1 MPNDQGGKEIDPRTE
16 GDLADRPSVMPVDG
30 RGAEVMPVET
40 LQEQAD
46 HLGLLDPL
54 DVEPAHVYVPDGSTT

>member
-1 MPNDQGGKEIDPRTE
+1 MANNDVRKEIGQRTE
-16 GDLADRPSVMPVDG
+16 DSSEKVGSEIPHDTLGPVI
-30 RGAEVMPVET
+30 MPVET

-54 DVEPAHVYVPDGSTT
+54 DVEPAHVYVPDRSKP